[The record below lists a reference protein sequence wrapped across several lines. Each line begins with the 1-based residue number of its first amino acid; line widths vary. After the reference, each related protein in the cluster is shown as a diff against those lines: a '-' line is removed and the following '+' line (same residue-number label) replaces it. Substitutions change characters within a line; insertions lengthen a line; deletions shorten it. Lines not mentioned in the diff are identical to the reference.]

1 MLLARL
7 LEKAMIFKNQ
17 NNHLNLSK
25 QEETKILNTH
35 NNNVKVL
42 NRDVSSD
49 SIEQSFFTA
58 KDDLN

>member
-17 NNHLNLSK
+17 NNQLNLSK
-25 QEETKILNTH
+25 PSETKIINFH
-35 NNNVKVL
+35 ENNIKIL